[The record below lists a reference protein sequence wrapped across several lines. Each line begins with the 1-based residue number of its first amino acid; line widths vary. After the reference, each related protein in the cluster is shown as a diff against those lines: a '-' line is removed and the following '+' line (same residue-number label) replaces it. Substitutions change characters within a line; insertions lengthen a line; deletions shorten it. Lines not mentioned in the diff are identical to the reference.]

1 MEERYSRNIPSVSRE
16 ECALLK
22 EKTVFV
28 AGCGGLGGHILDMLL
43 RLGVGNIRC
52 ADGDF
57 FDETN
62 LNRQLLSDEICL
74 GRSKAQC
81 ADEHAARVNSSVRFS
96 AYEGFITEENA
107 LELIRG
113 ADVVIDALDTVSA
126 RKTVKS
132 ACDTLG
138 IPFVYGAVSGWV
150 AQAAVSM
157 PGDGFLD
164 MLYPAG
170 DAKTEKS
177 TLSFTPAL
185 CAAVQTSLCLKL
197 LCSKEVE
204 SGRLYYI
211 DLLDN
216 EFETLF

>member
-1 MEERYSRNIPSVSRE
+1 MEERYGRNIPSVSRE

-52 ADGDF
+52 ADGDR

-62 LNRQLLSDEICL
+62 LNRQLLSDEMCL
-74 GRSKAQC
+74 GRSKARC
-81 ADEHAARVNSSVRFS
+81 AGEHAARVNSSVCFS
-96 AYEGFITEENA
+96 AYEGFITGENA
-107 LELIRG
+107 VELIRG

-170 DAKTEKS
+170 YAKTEKS

-185 CAAVQTSLCLKL
+185 CAAMQTSLCLKL
-197 LCSKEVE
+197 LCSREVE
-204 SGRLYYI
+204 SGKLYYI